1 MSQENTNNGFT
12 LPEPGA
18 ANDVASSSPSPGFS
32 EEVVAVADTFMRD
45 LAIGAGVMLV
55 LAIIFF
61 FMKNA
66 YANSLVDSKKRLSPN
81 KANSAGWWLYGFLM
95 TTSFSV
101 LLMIISPARFM
112 LPEVMAGL
120 AILPVITL
128 VQTIRGSR
136 N

>member
-1 MSQENTNNGFT
+1 MNQENTNNGFS
-12 LPEPGA
+12 LPEPDA
-18 ANDVASSSPSPGFS
+18 ANDAASTSQSISFPD
-32 EEVVAVADTFMRD
+32 EAIAVADTFMRD

-55 LAIIFF
+55 LAIVFF

-95 TTSFSV
+95 TSSFSV
-101 LLMIISPARFM
+101 LLMIISPAKFM
-112 LPEVMAGL
+112 LPQVMAGL

-128 VQTIRGSR
+128 IQTIRGSR

>member
-1 MSQENTNNGFT
+1 MNQENTNNGFS
-12 LPEPGA
+12 LPEPDA
-18 ANDVASSSPSPGFS
+18 ANDAASTSQSISFPD
-32 EEVVAVADTFMRD
+32 EAIAVADTFMRD

-55 LAIIFF
+55 LAIVFF

-101 LLMIISPARFM
+101 LLMIISPAKFM
-112 LPEVMAGL
+112 LPQVMAGL

-128 VQTIRGSR
+128 IQTIRGSR